1 MSGTIAN
8 LTKTASTPGGISLFT
23 DEAKTEYKSTKQL
36 LLDIGEIYQDLTDK
50 DQAGLLEA
58 LAGKRQGQI
67 VAAILNNLDT
77 VTESI
82 NKMETDTDSASR
94 ELETALDSI
103 EVKWGQLKQ
112 TGVSIAQNLFKRDDM
127 KTVVDGLTSV
137 MNVIDSLT
145 SKLGLFGSIGLGAGL
160 FTGWK
165 NVGGD
170 KMYSLICYLF

>member
-1 MSGTIAN
+1 MDLMS
-8 LTKTASTPGGISLFT
+8 
-23 DEAKTEYKSTKQL
+23 
-36 LLDIGEIYQDLTDK
+36 
-50 DQAGLLEA
+50 
-58 LAGKRQGQI
+58 
-67 VAAILNNLDT
+67 
-77 VTESI
+77 
-82 NKMETDTDSASR
+82 DSAGNAEKEMSVIMDSLDFKLNR
-94 ELETALDSI
+94 LSETGTS
-103 EVKWGQLKQ
+103 V
-112 TGVSIAQNLFKRDDM
+112 AQNLFKRDDM